1 MIGYLLP
8 AVAIILLLALLL
20 IVSVITT
27 VVMMGAFNLLRLILL
42 LRTGRQ
48 IVLYRKYP

>member
-8 AVAIILLLALLL
+8 AIAMILLLALL
-20 IVSVITT
+20 IVSVIAT
-27 VVMMGAFNLLRLILL
+27 VVMMGAFNLLRLIVL
-42 LRTGRQ
+42 LRAGRQ